1 MRWTI
6 DTEDIEVGSVTDF
19 EVQPSELREFFAVS
33 DLQITYLGGYDMDS
47 LESLTG
53 TVIITYEGLTQQ
65 IEQPFVIS
73 QEKVWIDS
81 TVN

>member
-1 MRWTI
+1 M
-6 DTEDIEVGSVTDF
+6 G
-19 EVQPSELREFFAVS
+19 
-33 DLQITYLGGYDMDS
+33 S

-53 TVIITYEGLTQQ
+53 SVTISYEGLTQE

-81 TVN
+81 ATSNADSSLDLSLDLSD